1 MDFIRNKRII
11 VALILVLALAGG
23 GFWIFSKTSEKNAR
37 PEGKISVENDVSAK
51 EAPDSDDDG
60 LKDWEEE
67 LWGTDPAN
75 QDTDGD
81 GATDSEE
88 INANRDPKKAGPDDA
103 LAQKIKSEVEEKI
116 AAAEISGESASLTE
130 KIAEDVFAAYT
141 EKRSQGLGAEGLTGE
156 IPNFIADNLANAE
169 VLEDKFSSKDV
180 KISKTSDAAAIK
192 SYINSIA
199 KLSREAGA
207 KIKENELITLTNS
220 INKSNSSDNFEKF
233 AEFEK
238 ISLAYKDIV
247 SKMLLLETPADYAAI
262 HVSHLNSFNNLAEI
276 NLIFS
281 QFMGDPASGLLAVN
295 QYIKETERITS
306 SLSAMGR
313 RLDKD
318 NISFGLEEEGFA
330 LISLITRL

>member
-1 MDFIRNKRII
+1 
-11 VALILVLALAGG
+11 
-23 GFWIFSKTSEKNAR
+23 
-37 PEGKISVENDVSAK
+37 VSAESNVSVK
-51 EAPDSDDDG
+51 DAPDSDSDG

-67 LWGTDPAN
+67 LWGTDPQN
-75 QDTDGD
+75 PDTDSD
-81 GATDSEE
+81 GTTDGEE

-103 LAQKIKSEVEEKI
+103 LAKKAKVDIEKKI
-116 AAAEISGESASLTE
+116 AAAEISGKTASLTE
-130 KIAEDVFAAYT
+130 KIAEDIFAAYT
-141 EKRSQGLGAEGLTGE
+141 EKKTQGLGTEDLAGE
-156 IPNFIADNLANAE
+156 IPNFIADNLANTGR
-169 VLEDKFSSKDV
+169 LEDEFSSKDI
-180 KISKTSDAAAIK
+180 KISKTGDETAIK

-220 INKSNSSDNFEKF
+220 INQSNLSDNFEKF
-233 AEFEK
+233 AEFEE
-238 ISLAYKDIV
+238 ISLAYKDLV

-262 HVSHLNSFNNLAEI
+262 HISHLNSFNNLAKV
-276 NLIFS
+276 NLVFS
-281 QFMGDPASGLLAVN
+281 QFMADPASGLLAVN
-295 QYIKETERITS
+295 QYIKETERITD

>member
-1 MDFIRNKRII
+1 MSAESN
-11 VALILVLALAGG
+11 V
-23 GFWIFSKTSEKNAR
+23 
-37 PEGKISVENDVSAK
+37 SVKD
-51 EAPDSDDDG
+51 APDSDSDG

-67 LWGTDPAN
+67 LWGTDPQN
-75 QDTDGD
+75 PDTDSD
-81 GATDSEE
+81 GTTDGEE

-103 LAQKIKSEVEEKI
+103 LAKKAKVDIEKKI
-116 AAAEISGESASLTE
+116 AAAEISGKTASLTE
-130 KIAEDVFAAYT
+130 KIAEDIFAAYT
-141 EKRSQGLGAEGLTGE
+141 EKKTQGLGTEDLAGE
-156 IPNFIADNLANAE
+156 IPNFIADNLANTGR
-169 VLEDKFSSKDV
+169 LEDEFSSKDI
-180 KISKTSDAAAIK
+180 KISKTGDKTAIK

-220 INKSNSSDNFEKF
+220 INQSNLSDNFEKF
-233 AEFEK
+233 AEFEE
-238 ISLAYKDIV
+238 ISLAYKDLV

-262 HVSHLNSFNNLAEI
+262 HISHLNSFNNLAKV
-276 NLIFS
+276 NLVFS
-281 QFMGDPASGLLAVN
+281 QFMADPASGLLAVN
-295 QYIKETERITS
+295 QYIKETERITD